1 MEKMKRSVAGCIAL
15 LCLGLM
21 AAPAERPEDV
31 KVQLSREAVLNI
43 LKGAM
48 PYRVEVGTNILKET
62 LTFSDPR
69 DLTFADG
76 RVTFGVRCQGAPFP
90 VDQVLHPIFTFRQ
103 GSSGYALIVESLPVT
118 IPGYGHVD
126 LKDLFA
132 PVDLSTLL
140 RQGVSLSGRPATL
153 EIKVERIHVA
163 KESIDFSARL
173 QISPLAAR

>member
-1 MEKMKRSVAGCIAL
+1 MSRFVAGCIVL
-15 LCLGLM
+15 LFLGLM
-21 AAPAERPEDV
+21 AAAPVERPEDV

-48 PYRVEVGTNILKET
+48 PYRIDVGTNILKET

-69 DLTFADG
+69 DLAFAEG
-76 RVTFGVRCQGAPFP
+76 RVTFGVRCQGTPFP
-90 VDQVLHPIFTFRQ
+90 VDQVLRPIFTFRQ
-103 GSSGYALIVESLPVT
+103 GSAGYLLVVESLPVA

-140 RQGVSLSGRPATL
+140 RQGVNLSGRPATL
-153 EIKVERIHVA
+153 EIKVQRIRVS